1 MDHLMKLRCEKQPY
15 DLPSSGST
23 FKRPEG
29 YFAAAL
35 IEQCGLKGLRVG
47 GAQVSPKHSGFVVN
61 DENGTCD
68 DVLSVIRLVQ
78 EKVKEQTGVQLEC
91 EVRLLGR

>member
-1 MDHLMKLRCEKQPY
+1 MERRREKQPLEY
-15 DLPSSGST
+15 PSAGSV

-29 YFAAAL
+29 NYAGAL

-61 DENGTCD
+61 DQNGTCQ
-68 DVLSVIRLVQ
+68 DVLDVV
-78 EKVKEQTGVQLEC
+78 EKVKEAVRRETGVQLEC
-91 EVRLLGR
+91 EVRLIGR